1 MLPKKLAPLLFGLLL
16 SGIMS
21 LLVSGISTW
30 RAVGLGPGFATTWAG
45 AWLMAWPIAFPAV
58 LLAAPL
64 ARRAVE
70 RLVSGREVRTDG
82 LHGPSTRHAATGD
95 APRRGG

>member
-1 MLPKKLAPLLFGLLL
+1 MIPKKFAPMLFGLLL
-16 SGIMS
+16 SGMMS

-30 RAVGLGPGFATTWAG
+30 RAMGLEAGFAVTWAG

-64 ARRAVE
+64 ARRWVD
-70 RLVSGREVRTDG
+70 RLVSVT
-82 LHGPSTRHAATGD
+82 
-95 APRRGG
+95 